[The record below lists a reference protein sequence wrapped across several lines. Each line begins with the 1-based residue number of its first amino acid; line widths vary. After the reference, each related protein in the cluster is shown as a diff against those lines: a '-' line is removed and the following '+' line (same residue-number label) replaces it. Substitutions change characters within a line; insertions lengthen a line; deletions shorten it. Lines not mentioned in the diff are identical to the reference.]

1 MNEAKSR
8 HAPLVKQVTV
18 PWPIEAAFRRFTHG
32 IHYWW
37 PLTTHSVFKES
48 AKTCT
53 IEVTPGGRFYET
65 SESGEECTW
74 GTVLE
79 VDEPARLRFTW
90 HPDRTPDTA
99 QEVEVRF
106 QAEGTGTRVTLT
118 HTGWDKLGDKAGA
131 MRARYNEGWE
141 GVLGRFR
148 DKEDKA

>member
-1 MNEAKSR
+1 MNEAQSR
-8 HAPLVKQVTV
+8 PAPLVKQVTV
-18 PWPIEAAFRRFTHG
+18 PWPVEVAFRRFTHG
-32 IHYWW
+32 IHDWW
-37 PLTTHSVFKES
+37 PLTTHSVFRER
-48 AKTCT
+48 AKACT

-65 SESGEECTW
+65 SESGEESVW

-106 QAEGTGTRVTLT
+106 QAEGTGTRVILT

-131 MRARYNEGWE
+131 MRARYNDGWE
-141 GVLGRFR
+141 GVLARFR
-148 DKEDKA
+148 DEKETD